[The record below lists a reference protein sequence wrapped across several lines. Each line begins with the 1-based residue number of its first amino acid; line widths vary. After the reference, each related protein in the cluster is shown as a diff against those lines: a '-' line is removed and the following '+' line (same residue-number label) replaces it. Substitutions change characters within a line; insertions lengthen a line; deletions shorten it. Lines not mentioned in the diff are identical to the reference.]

1 MSQIINTRLGRVKD
15 ALKKNTPDV
24 FQLSGLWQDLLV
36 CIDGPTDDVVDQWM
50 RLSSS
55 DLVTSVPDL
64 LMTAIDGDATG
75 VSGVYAVELANR
87 CAISVQIFLKN
98 YSQKGLVAIPTWW
111 NKFRYLIPQ
120 YIRDSALDNNLH
132 CFVDLFGFCG
142 RADVR
147 AADAA
152 VTASVDLHDFL
163 LFASIFL
170 ELHDSLKATLHF
182 TINAATTSGTPRPMS
197 RLLNL
202 PTIREHLKSRPDAL
216 YLRFKEFLDITDTYG
231 MFIAM

>member
-87 CAISVQIFLKN
+87 CAMYAWDAL
-98 YSQKGLVAIPTWW
+98 P
-111 NKFRYLIPQ
+111 YLMRP
-120 YIRDSALDNNLH
+120 
-132 CFVDLFGFCG
+132 
-142 RADVR
+142 
-147 AADAA
+147 
-152 VTASVDLHDFL
+152 VTAPCRYFSR
-163 LFASIFL
+163 
-170 ELHDSLKATLHF
+170 
-182 TINAATTSGTPRPMS
+182 TIPRRGLSPFQHGGISSG
-197 RLLNL
+197 
-202 PTIREHLKSRPDAL
+202 I
-216 YLRFKEFLDITDTYG
+216 
-231 MFIAM
+231 